1 MRMPTHLTGIL
12 LAALGA
18 LGSDIACAEPPE
30 SLQAE
35 LMHLLTQDC
44 GSCHGLKRRGG
55 LGPALTQEALK
66 GKPAV
71 MLREVILHGLPGTAM
86 PPWNNFM
93 STQEADW
100 MVQMLLEGRTDA
112 P

>member
-1 MRMPTHLTGIL
+1 
-12 LAALGA
+12 
-18 LGSDIACAEPPE
+18 
-30 SLQAE
+30 
-35 LMHLLTQDC
+35 
-44 GSCHGLKRRGG
+44 
-55 LGPALTQEALK
+55 
-66 GKPAV
+66 

>member
-1 MRMPTHLTGIL
+1 MRTLTPMTGIM
-12 LAALGA
+12 LAALMS
-18 LGSDIACAEPPE
+18 LGPGMAHAEVPE
-30 SLQAE
+30 TRQAE

-55 LGPALTQEALK
+55 LGPELTPEALT

-86 PPWNNFM
+86 PPWKNFM